1 MSKDYSNQILSLYL
15 VILQKKKKKGLY
27 LVNVFI
33 FYFQFLVFKKK
44 RERKLLCFQIV
55 KQVWLVEKNFFFF
68 FELHAPITS
77 LCQHYCGST
86 LLRASLQ
93 FTRQKYRDQNNT
105 KFNPEKGKM
114 K

>member
-1 MSKDYSNQILSLYL
+1 MFSNCKTSL
-15 VILQKKKKKGLY
+15 VSWKEI
-27 LVNVFI
+27 
-33 FYFQFLVFKKK
+33 
-44 RERKLLCFQIV
+44 
-55 KQVWLVEKNFFFF
+55 FF

-114 K
+114 KWQNSNEIHSGSCGVTR

>member
-1 MSKDYSNQILSLYL
+1 MFSNCKTSL
-15 VILQKKKKKGLY
+15 VSWKEI
-27 LVNVFI
+27 
-33 FYFQFLVFKKK
+33 
-44 RERKLLCFQIV
+44 
-55 KQVWLVEKNFFFF
+55 FFF

-114 K
+114 KWQNSNEIHSGSCGVTR

>member
-33 FYFQFLVFKKK
+33 FYFQFLVFKTK
-44 RERKLLCFQIV
+44 RKRKLLCFQIV

-68 FELHAPITS
+68 FFLNYMLPLHPFVNIIVEAP
-77 LCQHYCGST
+77 C
-86 LLRASLQ
+86 
-93 FTRQKYRDQNNT
+93 
-105 KFNPEKGKM
+105 
-114 K
+114 